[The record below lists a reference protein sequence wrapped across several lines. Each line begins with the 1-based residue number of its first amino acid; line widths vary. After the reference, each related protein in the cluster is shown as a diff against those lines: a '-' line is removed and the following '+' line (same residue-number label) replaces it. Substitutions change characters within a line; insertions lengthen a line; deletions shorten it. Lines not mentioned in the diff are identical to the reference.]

1 MSDTIFIRKADMN
14 DVGSVVSIGKKT
26 FWETYSEAGLNGV
39 LDTYVEEK
47 FNDQKIS
54 TELEQADTDFY
65 LAFVNDSPVA
75 FTKLRNDRV
84 VKGLAGKKALE
95 IERIYVL
102 KEYQGLKVG
111 KELMD
116 SCIQMAIDNGYD
128 VIWLQVWQ
136 QNSKAI
142 QFYQKAGFVVFDTT
156 IFNFALNIAQDDF
169 LMRLDLYY

>member
-1 MSDTIFIRKADMN
+1 MSDAIFIRKAVAD
-14 DVGSVVSIGKKT
+14 DVEAVVGIGKKT
-26 FWETYSEAGLNGV
+26 FGETYSEAGLNGV

-47 FNDQKIS
+47 FNARKIS
-54 TELEQADTDFY
+54 AELEKTDTEFY
-65 LAFVNDSPVA
+65 LAFVHNTPVA
-75 FTKLRNDRV
+75 FTQLRSDRV

-116 SCIQMAIDNGYD
+116 SCIQTAIRNGFE
-128 VIWLQVWQ
+128 VLWLQVWQ
-136 QNSKAI
+136 KNNKAI